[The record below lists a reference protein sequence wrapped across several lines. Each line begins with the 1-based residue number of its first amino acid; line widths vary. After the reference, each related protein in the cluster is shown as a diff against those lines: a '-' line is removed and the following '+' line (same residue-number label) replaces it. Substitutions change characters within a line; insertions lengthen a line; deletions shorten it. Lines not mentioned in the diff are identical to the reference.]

1 MRGQESRVPGWA
13 AYIAH
18 FSTVDQVT
26 LPRFAKMVGR
36 ARPCGDQFGKE
47 RICWVSDSSLQ
58 NHFSGRAVN
67 TKRLSIAE
75 LLSAVR
81 LPKAS

>member
-1 MRGQESRVPGWA
+1 MRGPESRVPGWA
-13 AYIAH
+13 AYVAH

-36 ARPCGDQFGKE
+36 ARPCGDQFGRE

-58 NHFSGRAVN
+58 THFSGRAEKSN
-67 TKRLSIAE
+67 RLSP
-75 LLSAVR
+75 LRSLS
-81 LPKAS
+81 PP